1 VAGIIPDY
9 VVPIYAEATLWQA
22 MTADGPALRARKVAI
37 VGSGGSG
44 KSALA
49 HELGPA
55 MSLDVYHLDAM
66 FWKPGWVR
74 TPKDEWRSTIE
85 ELVGRDSWLIDGN
98 YAGTMEMRLAAA
110 DTIEFLDLP
119 RTICMWHALKR
130 MLLRFGRRRPDM
142 APECPETFSWEF
154 SRWIWDYPTNRR
166 PGVLNIIGE
175 HSVGRSI
182 FVLKNPSE
190 VRRFVRVISEV
201 ST

>member
-1 VAGIIPDY
+1 MTIKVGDRIPS
-9 VVPIYAEATLWQA
+9 ATLEH

-49 HELGPA
+49 RELGPA
-55 MSLDVYHLDAM
+55 MGLDVYHLDAM

-110 DTIEFLDLP
+110 DTIVFLDLP
-119 RTICMWHALKR
+119 RTILYVA
-130 MLLRFGRRRPDM
+130 RPEKD
-142 APECPETFSWEF
+142 AAQIRTPQA
-154 SRWIWDYPTNRR
+154 RY
-166 PGVLNIIGE
+166 GA
-175 HSVGRSI
+175 
-182 FVLKNPSE
+182 
-190 VRRFVRVISEV
+190 
-201 ST
+201 